1 MIILLNRLPIPNLKH
16 YCVLS
21 FSLFFLVIIY
31 AYKIFNDLNNQI
43 NTLASTNHDTS
54 EPNDASSDPFDEDVQ
69 RNGTLKIIYR
79 TVTNEPWCIW
89 VLINFCYCGF
99 LLISKVIQG
108 IIFGKLRAVENQH
121 IKDQF
126 WNFIFLKF
134 IFIFGVLNLENL
146 NDVIMW
152 CTWFSII
159 GFLSIHCQICKD
171 RFEYLSFSASTPLK
185 SHLKVFSLLV
195 FIQFMCAFLVVVS
208 LFAYKTIGLSLS
220 LFMFSESFGLTL
232 RTLYVITRYIVH
244 LCDIY
249 NLAQLTNKGS
259 LNYYI
264 DFTFE
269 IGVVTIDFL
278 HYLHMLIYGNFYL
291 SMASLVICME
301 LKRLFFDLK
310 KRMKRHSNY
319 LRVIEKMEKKFP
331 WATKEE
337 LVDSDKCA
345 VCWEKLDEARR
356 LPCSHIFHHNCLR
369 SWLEQDTSCP
379 TCRKS
384 LQDDKEI
391 QQQSAAAFLNTA
403 NLEANIQQP
412 QAQQAQQQ
420 QQQQPQQQQQ
430 QPQQPVQP
438 QFTHRNLFHFDGSRY
453 ISWLPS
459 FSLQVTNGGAMLP
472 ALLRS
477 TRASLEPERLNE
489 MTAQVSQ
496 MFPHVGIDL
505 IQQDLRQT
513 HSVEITVENILEN
526 RLNRSRNNTNN
537 QMNLNEIDETDPD
550 EDEDDYE
557 DNTSSEDDSNNNN
570 NLGNQLN
577 PTQRQISNDSN
588 RPVNRRRNNN
598 IFSNILFRSN
608 NNTEPTVN
616 NNTEY
621 NQLRADPNS
630 NDNPTETS
638 DGTTTIIS
646 KYSTSPSLSESAN
659 SLMLRKREL
668 ILNSKKRFLDRTS
681 TSKDV
686 SLAKPFINE
695 DNTVTQADEAN
706 QRLHKTE

>member
-31 AYKIFNDLNNQI
+31 AYKIFNDLNNRSDI
-43 NTLASTNHDTS
+43 LASTTSPITANQDTPESIDATS
-54 EPNDASSDPFDEDVQ
+54 ELFDEDAK
-69 RNGTLKIIYR
+69 RNVTFKTIYR

-108 IIFGKLRAVENQH
+108 IIFGKLRVVENQH

-195 FIQFMCAFLVVVS
+195 FIQFMCVFLVIVS

-244 LCDIY
+244 LSDIY

-259 LNYYI
+259 INYYI

-269 IGVVTIDFL
+269 ISVVTIDFL

-331 WATKEE
+331 WASKEE

-391 QQQSAAAFLNTA
+391 QQQSAAAFLNTV
-403 NLEANIQQP
+403 NLEASTQQP
-412 QAQQAQQQ
+412 QVQQAQQQ
-420 QQQQPQQQQQ
+420 QQQQPQQ
-430 QPQQPVQP
+430 PAQP

-477 TRASLEPERLNE
+477 TRASLDPERLNE

-496 MFPHVGIDL
+496 MFPHVEIDL

-526 RLNRSRNNTNN
+526 RLNRTRNNTNN
-537 QMNLNEIDETDPD
+537 QNNLNEIDETDPD

-557 DNTSSEDDSNNNN
+557 ENTSSEDDSNSI
-570 NLGNQLN
+570 NLMNQLN
-577 PTQRQISNDSN
+577 PTQRQINNDSN

-608 NNTEPTVN
+608 NNTEQTAN
-616 NNTEY
+616 NNAEY
-621 NQLRADPNS
+621 NQLRTDTNLDDNRAENS
-630 NDNPTETS
+630 EGTS
-638 DGTTTIIS
+638 TIIS
-646 KYSTSPSLSESAN
+646 KYTTSPSLSDSAN
-659 SLMLRKREL
+659 NLMLRKREL

-681 TSKDV
+681 TSKDD
-686 SLAKPFINE
+686 SLKPFDNE
-695 DNTVTQADEAN
+695 DKTDRQADESS